1 VGLLPVWASDI
12 LRRTISIRTSNKVRF
27 FMSNTS
33 SNATATPTF
42 NAAELDGHGIEDL
55 EVGMTAIY
63 SKTVT
68 ESDINLFCAISGDTN
83 PLHLDHE
90 YAATTMFGGPIAH
103 GMLSASLIST
113 VIGTKLPGH
122 GCIYI
127 SQNCRFK
134 APVRAG
140 DTVRA
145 RVTITEIDP
154 KRRRV
159 KLRTT
164 CTVGDTV
171 VIDGDAEVM
180 VPPRRA

>member
-1 VGLLPVWASDI
+1 MSDK
-12 LRRTISIRTSNKVRF
+12 S
-27 FMSNTS
+27 
-33 SNATATPTF
+33 TATIAATVTPIF
-42 NAAELDGHGIEDL
+42 DNAELDGFTIEEL
-55 EVGMTAIY
+55 EVGMSDVY

-103 GMLSASLIST
+103 GMLVASLIST
-113 VIGTKLPGH
+113 VIGTKLPGP
-122 GCIYI
+122 GCIYV

-145 RVTITEIDP
+145 RATITEISRE
-154 KRRRV
+154 RRRV
-159 KLRTT
+159 KL
-164 CTVGDTV
+164 DTV
-171 VIDGDAEVM
+171 CMVGGTVVVVGDAEVL
-180 VPPRRA
+180 VPTRRE

>member
-1 VGLLPVWASDI
+1 
-12 LRRTISIRTSNKVRF
+12 
-27 FMSNTS
+27 MSNEFS
-33 SNATATPTF
+33 ATAAPVF
-42 NAAELDGHGIEDL
+42 DASELDGYRFDDL
-55 EVGMTAIY
+55 RIGMTAVY
-63 SKTVT
+63 AKTIT

-90 YAATTMFGGPIAH
+90 YARTTMFGGPIAH

-113 VIGTKLPGH
+113 VIGTKLPGP
-122 GCIYI
+122 GCVYV

-145 RVTITEIDP
+145 RVTITGLVPE
-154 KRRRV
+154 RRRV
-159 KLRTT
+159 GLKTV

-171 VIDGDAEVM
+171 VVDGDAVVM
-180 VPPRRA
+180 VPDG

>member
-1 VGLLPVWASDI
+1 
-12 LRRTISIRTSNKVRF
+12 
-27 FMSNTS
+27 MSNTS
-33 SNATATPTF
+33 SSATVTPIF
-42 NAAELDGHGIEDL
+42 DVAELDGYVIEDL
-55 EVGMTAIY
+55 AVGMTAVY
-63 SKTVT
+63 SKTIT

-90 YAATTMFGGPIAH
+90 YAAATMFGGPIAH

-145 RVTITEIDP
+145 RATITEINNE
-154 KRRRV
+154 RRRV
-159 KLRTT
+159 NLQTI
-164 CTVGDTV
+164 CSVGDTI

-180 VPPRRA
+180 VPSRGS

>member
-1 VGLLPVWASDI
+1 
-12 LRRTISIRTSNKVRF
+12 
-27 FMSNTS
+27 MSEKQAMSEKNTGS
-33 SNATATPTF
+33 ATPMF
-42 NAAELDGHGIEDL
+42 DIAELEGFAMEQL
-55 EVGMTAIY
+55 EVGMSAIY

-103 GMLSASLIST
+103 GMLAASFIST
-113 VIGTKLPGH
+113 VIGTKLPGP
-122 GCIYI
+122 GCVYI

-145 RVTITEIDP
+145 RVTITEVNME
-154 KRRRV
+154 RRRI
-159 KLRTT
+159 KLETT
-164 CTVGDTV
+164 CRVGDTV
-171 VIDGDAEVM
+171 VIDGDAEVL
-180 VPPRRA
+180 VPSRGA

>member
-1 VGLLPVWASDI
+1 
-12 LRRTISIRTSNKVRF
+12 
-27 FMSNTS
+27 MSNEFS
-33 SNATATPTF
+33 ATAAPVF
-42 NAAELDGHGIEDL
+42 DASEFDGYRFDDL
-55 EVGMTAIY
+55 RIGMTAVY
-63 SKTVT
+63 AKTIT

-90 YAATTMFGGPIAH
+90 YARTTMFGGPIAH

-113 VIGTKLPGH
+113 VIGTKLPGP
-122 GCIYI
+122 GCVYV

-145 RVTITEIDP
+145 RVTITGLVSG
-154 KRRRV
+154 RRRV
-159 KLRTT
+159 GLKTV

-171 VIDGDAEVM
+171 VVDGDAVVM
-180 VPPRRA
+180 LPDA

>member
-1 VGLLPVWASDI
+1 MSDKTTEKVAPVYD
-12 LRRTISIRTSNKVRF
+12 
-27 FMSNTS
+27 S
-33 SNATATPTF
+33 S
-42 NAAELDGHGIEDL
+42 ELEGFAMEEL
-55 EVGMTAIY
+55 EVGMTDIY
-63 SKTVT
+63 SKTIT

-103 GMLSASLIST
+103 GMLAASMIST
-113 VIGTKLPGH
+113 VIGTKLPGP
-122 GCIYI
+122 GCVYV

-145 RVTITEIDP
+145 RVTITEINR
-154 KRRRV
+154 KRRRI
-159 KLRTT
+159 KLNTI

-171 VIDGDAEVM
+171 VIDGDAEVL
-180 VPPRRA
+180 VPARG

>member
-1 VGLLPVWASDI
+1 
-12 LRRTISIRTSNKVRF
+12 
-27 FMSNTS
+27 MSNTS
-33 SNATATPTF
+33 STATVAPIF
-42 NAAELDGHGIEDL
+42 DVSELDGHVIEDL
-55 EVGMTAIY
+55 AVGMTAVY
-63 SKTVT
+63 SKTIT

-90 YAATTMFGGPIAH
+90 YAAETMFGGPIAH

-145 RVTITEIDP
+145 RATITEINSE
-154 KRRRV
+154 RRRV
-159 KLRTT
+159 KLQTI
-164 CTVGDTV
+164 CTVGQTV
-171 VIDGDAEVM
+171 VVDGDAEVM
-180 VPPRRA
+180 VPSRDS

>member
-1 VGLLPVWASDI
+1 
-12 LRRTISIRTSNKVRF
+12 
-27 FMSNTS
+27 MSS
-33 SNATATPTF
+33 KESFAKPAPTF
-42 NAAELDGHGIEDL
+42 DFAELDGYAFEDL
-55 EVGMTAIY
+55 EVGMTAVY
-63 SKTVT
+63 SKTIT

-103 GMLSASLIST
+103 GMLPASMIST
-113 VIGTKLPGH
+113 VIGTKLPGP
-122 GCIYI
+122 GCVYV

-145 RVTITEIDP
+145 RATITDIVA

-159 KLRTT
+159 MLKTV
-164 CTVGDTV
+164 CTVGETV

-180 VPPRRA
+180 VPRRSTPGA

>member
-1 VGLLPVWASDI
+1 MSEKQAD
-12 LRRTISIRTSNKVRF
+12 SI
-27 FMSNTS
+27 
-33 SNATATPTF
+33 TPMF
-42 NAAELDGHGIEDL
+42 DVAELEGYAMEELD
-55 EVGMTAIY
+55 VGMSAIY

-103 GMLSASLIST
+103 GMLAASFIST
-113 VIGTKLPGH
+113 VIGTKLPGP
-122 GCIYI
+122 GCVYI

-145 RVTITEIDP
+145 RVTIVEIDR

-159 KLRTT
+159 KLDTV

-171 VIDGDAEVM
+171 VIDGDAKVL
-180 VPPRRA
+180 VPPRGS